1 MIVLKATQVQ
11 YDALN
16 GYTNGHDQ
24 LVFTKDG
31 NDNWIVGT
39 NVLQDPAFG
48 AIHAQLN
55 ELERIDYVPPV
66 EAE

>member
-1 MIVLKATQVQ
+1 MKVLKATQAQ

-24 LVFTKDG
+24 LIFTKDG

-39 NVLQDPAFG
+39 NVLQDPAFS

-55 ELERIDYVPPV
+55 ELEIIDYVPPV